1 MGCPER
7 KGPLEGPG
15 QAIMLVAAFLR
26 TVGPVPEAAANAESL
41 SEVLFSLAGLTS
53 VCPWNNLQGP
63 SHVCLCT
70 QPIFTAQVP
79 GRKGHV

>member
-1 MGCPER
+1 MGCPES
-7 KGPLEGPG
+7 KGPG
-15 QAIMLVAAFLR
+15 QATMLVTAFLR
-26 TVGPVPEAAANAESL
+26 TVGPVPQAAANAEPL
-41 SEVLFSLAGLTS
+41 SEVLVSLAGLTS

-70 QPIFTAQVP
+70 RPIFTAQVP